1 MGNTGPE
8 GTVPRAA
15 PGGAGGRLR
24 RPGGD
29 AGEGRAG
36 ERVIG
41 VDLGGTKILA
51 GLVDRGGAVERH
63 RETRTPL
70 GSQAELLAAL
80 DDAVASL
87 RDERVV
93 ALGFGLPSQIDQRTG
108 IIRGS
113 VNIPLDELD
122 FRTRMSER
130 FGLPVE
136 IDNDGNAAALAE
148 YVAGAG
154 RGMRSMLMF
163 TLGTGCGGGAV
174 LDGKLY
180 RGWAE
185 FGHIVIEVDGLP
197 CQGFCHGRGHLE
209 PYVTGV
215 AATRIAQRLFGS
227 AADSHRLV
235 RLANEGDE
243 QAREAL
249 AGIGHKL
256 GAGIASLCNVFGTDF
271 VVIGG
276 GFGVAGFDWLTPA
289 ALETAKRDALDTAGA
304 TLKIVRG
311 ELGTMAGLIGAG
323 LLAFDALP

>member
-63 RETRTPL
+63 RETPTPL

-130 FGLPVE
+130 FGTRRRSRSTSPARAAACAACSCSPSAP
-136 IDNDGNAAALAE
+136 GAAAALC
-148 YVAGAG
+148 
-154 RGMRSMLMF
+154 S
-163 TLGTGCGGGAV
+163 T
-174 LDGKLY
+174 
-180 RGWAE
+180 
-185 FGHIVIEVDGLP
+185 
-197 CQGFCHGRGHLE
+197 
-209 PYVTGV
+209 
-215 AATRIAQRLFGS
+215 
-227 AADSHRLV
+227 
-235 RLANEGDE
+235 
-243 QAREAL
+243 
-249 AGIGHKL
+249 
-256 GAGIASLCNVFGTDF
+256 ASS
-271 VVIGG
+271 
-276 GFGVAGFDWLTPA
+276 
-289 ALETAKRDALDTAGA
+289 TAG
-304 TLKIVRG
+304 G
-311 ELGTMAGLIGAG
+311 PSSGTS
-323 LLAFDALP
+323 

>member
-1 MGNTGPE
+1 MST
-8 GTVPRAA
+8 
-15 PGGAGGRLR
+15 
-24 RPGGD
+24 
-29 AGEGRAG
+29 
-36 ERVIG
+36 RVIA

-51 GLVDRGGAVERH
+51 GLVDRSGTVERH
-63 RETRTPL
+63 RETPTPT

-80 DDAVASL
+80 DDAVESL
-87 RDERVV
+87 RDERVA

-108 IIRGS
+108 VIRGS
-113 VNIPLDELD
+113 VNVPLGTLD
-122 FRTRMSER
+122 FRTLMSER

-136 IDNDGNAAALAE
+136 IDNDANAAALAE
-148 YVAGAG
+148 HVAGAG
-154 RGMRSMLMF
+154 KGASSMLMF

-215 AATRIAQRLFGS
+215 AATRIAQQLFGP
-227 AADSHRLV
+227 AADSYRLV

-249 AGIGHKL
+249 AGIGHRL
-256 GAGIASLCNVFGTDF
+256 GAGIASLCNVFGTNF

-276 GFGVAGFDWLTPA
+276 GFGVAGFEWLVPA
-289 ALETAKRDALDTAGA
+289 ALETAKRDALDAAGE
-304 TLKIVRG
+304 TLQIVRA
-311 ELGTMAGLIGAG
+311 ELGTMAGLSGAG
-323 LLAFDALP
+323 LLAFGAL